1 MAIALLVDDIPVG
14 LPDSL
19 EQAKKLAEPYIVENR
34 KVSIERGSTTAPL
47 QAMQTWNYCYK
58 EQDWVE
64 QK

>member
-1 MAIALLVDDIPVG
+1 MAIALLIDDVPIG

-19 EQAKKLAEPYIVENR
+19 EQAKKSAEPYIAEKR
-34 KVSIERGSTTAPL
+34 RVSIERGSTTAP
-47 QAMQTWNYCYK
+47 MQTWIYDYQ